1 MRILKKIVNLVAF
14 FLIAFFVYFN
24 FSNISLYA
32 NSFFTKVKD
41 DGTLLVS
48 ALSGGN
54 YDIKGIGSLIGENDK
69 LFDNGSLGEEYNF
82 DTEFYPYY
90 GMLDLE
96 KQKLYKQIY
105 ANAVN
110 LKKTFSP
117 IIKINSEEMSQVIEA
132 VVYDHP
138 ELYFLDN
145 NYSFKYNIS
154 GICVQVIL
162 KFNELANNL
171 ENSNRNFKKAVDDII
186 LKASKYK
193 SDLEK
198 EKYVHNY
205 LVNKLVY
212 DENATLNQSAYSALV
227 NKVSVCAGYSRAFQY
242 ILMRLNIPCY
252 YVVGESSGNH
262 AWNIVK
268 IDNEYF
274 NVDLTWD
281 NTGDNSYEYFNK
293 SDLEISNTHSRN
305 SLSINLPLCGPSYND
320 DIYH

>member
-1 MRILKKIVNLVAF
+1 MRILKKVVNLVAF
-14 FLIAFFVYFN
+14 FLLAFFVYFN
-24 FSNISLYA
+24 FSNISLYT

-54 YDIKGIGSLIGENDK
+54 YDIKGIGSLIGENDN

-90 GMLDLE
+90 EMLDLE